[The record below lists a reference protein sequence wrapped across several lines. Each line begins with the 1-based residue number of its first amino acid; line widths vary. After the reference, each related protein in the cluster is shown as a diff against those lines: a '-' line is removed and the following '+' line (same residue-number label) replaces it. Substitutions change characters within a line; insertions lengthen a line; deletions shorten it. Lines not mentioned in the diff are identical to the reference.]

1 MTIAITTRQAEVLR
15 FIEAT
20 IAARGYAPTL
30 ADICARFRI
39 ASVNGA
45 REHLDA
51 LVRKGYIERAHRK
64 SRAIRVLRR
73 APVARVGALAT
84 PRDAVGKGDPM
95 QTSTG
100 GVALYWQIKTSE
112 AAVCAA

>member
-20 IAARGYAPTL
+20 IATRGYAPTV
-30 ADICARFRI
+30 REI
-39 ASVNGA
+39 ATRLGITTNSVAG
-45 REHLDA
+45 HLWS
-51 LVRKGYIERAHRK
+51 LTCKVYIERDARK

-73 APVARVGALAT
+73 APVAKVGALVT
-84 PRDAVGKGDPM
+84 PRDAVSKGDPV

-100 GVALYWQIKTSE
+100 GVAVYWQIKTNE